1 MSQYYTPHLI
11 GENIYHI
18 YEPGGVY
25 TTLIIG
31 SQKALLIDTGYG
43 YGDLKK
49 AVEALTDLPLI
60 VVNTHGHFD
69 HAGGNYQFNSVY
81 INKDELPTYF
91 WYLTEVK
98 PLTTFWYLTEVKP
111 LTTKTL
117 LAKRSEDGLSVIPPE
132 LDIDW
137 YLKQNNRHFEMLSNH
152 HVFDL
157 GGRMVEAIFLPGH
170 TRGSVVFYD
179 DLSGLLMSGDDI
191 SPNLWI
197 QFEQSAPLYDYAADL
212 ISLKKLPLSGIVSS
226 HIGYVMP
233 PQLIDWINLWIQF
246 EQSAP
251 LYDYA
256 ADLIS
261 LKKLPLSGIVS
272 SHIGYV
278 MPPQLIDWIEFA
290 IASIDDKKA
299 KVFVHPRTGRRT
311 QLFKI
316 FVDDEAMKPI
326 KKIHIIY
333 DKNHKFSEDE

>member
-31 SQKALLIDTGYG
+31 SKKALLIDTGYG

-81 INKDELPTYF
+81 INKDELPTY
-91 WYLTEVK
+91 
-98 PLTTFWYLTEVKP
+98 FWYLTEVKP

-179 DLSGLLMSGDDI
+179 DLSRLLMSGDDI
-191 SPNLWI
+191 SP
-197 QFEQSAPLYDYAADL
+197 
-212 ISLKKLPLSGIVSS
+212 
-226 HIGYVMP
+226 
-233 PQLIDWINLWIQF
+233 NLWIQF

-326 KKIHIIY
+326 KKIHIVY

>member
-1 MSQYYTPHLI
+1 MGHYYIPHLI

-31 SQKALLIDTGYG
+31 SKKALLIDTGYG

-49 AVEALTDLPLI
+49 AVEALTDLPVI
-60 VVNTHGHFD
+60 VANTHGHFD

-81 INKDELPTYF
+81 INKNELPTY
-91 WYLTEVK
+91 
-98 PLTTFWYLTEVKP
+98 FWYLTEVKP

-117 LAKRSEDGLSVIPPE
+117 LAKRSEDGLSIIPPE

-137 YLKQNNRHFEMLSNH
+137 YLKQNNKHFEMLSNH
-152 HVFDL
+152 QVFDL

-179 DLSGLLMSGDDI
+179 DLSRLLISGDDI

-233 PQLIDWINLWIQF
+233 PQLIDWL
-246 EQSAP
+246 
-251 LYDYA
+251 
-256 ADLIS
+256 
-261 LKKLPLSGIVS
+261 
-272 SHIGYV
+272 
-278 MPPQLIDWIEFA
+278 EFA
-290 IASIDDKKA
+290 IAGIDDKKA
-299 KVFVHPRTGRRT
+299 KVFVHPRSGRKA

-326 KKIHIIY
+326 KKIHIVY

>member
-31 SQKALLIDTGYG
+31 SKKALLIDTGYG

-98 PLTTFWYLTEVKP
+98 PLTT
-111 LTTKTL
+111 KTL

-132 LDIDW
+132 LDVDW

-179 DLSGLLMSGDDI
+179 DLSRLLMSGDDI
-191 SPNLWI
+191 SP
-197 QFEQSAPLYDYAADL
+197 
-212 ISLKKLPLSGIVSS
+212 
-226 HIGYVMP
+226 
-233 PQLIDWINLWIQF
+233 NLWIQF

>member
-98 PLTTFWYLTEVKP
+98 PLTT
-111 LTTKTL
+111 KTL

-179 DLSGLLMSGDDI
+179 DLSRLLMSGDDI
-191 SPNLWI
+191 SP
-197 QFEQSAPLYDYAADL
+197 
-212 ISLKKLPLSGIVSS
+212 
-226 HIGYVMP
+226 
-233 PQLIDWINLWIQF
+233 NLWIQF

-299 KVFVHPRTGRRT
+299 KVFVHPRTGRRA

>member
-11 GENIYHI
+11 GENIYHV

-31 SQKALLIDTGYG
+31 SKKALLIDTGYG

-81 INKDELPTYF
+81 INKDELPTY
-91 WYLTEVK
+91 
-98 PLTTFWYLTEVKP
+98 FWYLTEVKP

-179 DLSGLLMSGDDI
+179 DLSRLLMSGDDI
-191 SPNLWI
+191 SP
-197 QFEQSAPLYDYAADL
+197 
-212 ISLKKLPLSGIVSS
+212 
-226 HIGYVMP
+226 
-233 PQLIDWINLWIQF
+233 NLWIQF

-326 KKIHIIY
+326 KKIHIVY

>member
-98 PLTTFWYLTEVKP
+98 PLTT
-111 LTTKTL
+111 KTL
-117 LAKRSEDGLSVIPPE
+117 LAKRSEDDLSVIPPE

-179 DLSGLLMSGDDI
+179 DLSRLLMSGDDI
-191 SPNLWI
+191 SP
-197 QFEQSAPLYDYAADL
+197 
-212 ISLKKLPLSGIVSS
+212 
-226 HIGYVMP
+226 
-233 PQLIDWINLWIQF
+233 NLWIQF

-326 KKIHIIY
+326 KKIHIVY

>member
-31 SQKALLIDTGYG
+31 SKKALLIDTGYG

-81 INKDELPTYF
+81 INKDELPTY
-91 WYLTEVK
+91 
-98 PLTTFWYLTEVKP
+98 FWYLTEVKP

-179 DLSGLLMSGDDI
+179 DLSRLLMSGDDI
-191 SPNLWI
+191 SP
-197 QFEQSAPLYDYAADL
+197 
-212 ISLKKLPLSGIVSS
+212 
-226 HIGYVMP
+226 
-233 PQLIDWINLWIQF
+233 NLWIQF

>member
-98 PLTTFWYLTEVKP
+98 PLTT
-111 LTTKTL
+111 KTL

-170 TRGSVVFYD
+170 TRGSVVFFD
-179 DLSGLLMSGDDI
+179 DLSRLLMSGDDI
-191 SPNLWI
+191 SP
-197 QFEQSAPLYDYAADL
+197 
-212 ISLKKLPLSGIVSS
+212 
-226 HIGYVMP
+226 
-233 PQLIDWINLWIQF
+233 NLWIQF

-299 KVFVHPRTGRRT
+299 KVFVHPRTGRRA

>member
-98 PLTTFWYLTEVKP
+98 PLTT
-111 LTTKTL
+111 KTL

-157 GGRMVEAIFLPGH
+157 GGRMVAAIFLPGH

-191 SPNLWI
+191 SP
-197 QFEQSAPLYDYAADL
+197 
-212 ISLKKLPLSGIVSS
+212 
-226 HIGYVMP
+226 
-233 PQLIDWINLWIQF
+233 NLWIQF

>member
-98 PLTTFWYLTEVKP
+98 PLTT
-111 LTTKTL
+111 KTL

-179 DLSGLLMSGDDI
+179 DLSRLLMSGDDI
-191 SPNLWI
+191 SP
-197 QFEQSAPLYDYAADL
+197 
-212 ISLKKLPLSGIVSS
+212 
-226 HIGYVMP
+226 
-233 PQLIDWINLWIQF
+233 NLWIQF

>member
-81 INKDELPTYF
+81 INKDELPTY
-91 WYLTEVK
+91 
-98 PLTTFWYLTEVKP
+98 FWYLTEVKP

-233 PQLIDWINLWIQF
+233 PQLIDWI
-246 EQSAP
+246 
-251 LYDYA
+251 
-256 ADLIS
+256 
-261 LKKLPLSGIVS
+261 
-272 SHIGYV
+272 
-278 MPPQLIDWIEFA
+278 EFA

>member
-31 SQKALLIDTGYG
+31 SKKALLIDTGYG

-81 INKDELPTYF
+81 INKDELPTY
-91 WYLTEVK
+91 
-98 PLTTFWYLTEVKP
+98 FWYLTEVKP

-233 PQLIDWINLWIQF
+233 PQLIDWI
-246 EQSAP
+246 
-251 LYDYA
+251 
-256 ADLIS
+256 
-261 LKKLPLSGIVS
+261 
-272 SHIGYV
+272 
-278 MPPQLIDWIEFA
+278 EFA

-316 FVDDEAMKPI
+316 FVDDEVMKPI

>member
-81 INKDELPTYF
+81 INKDELPTY
-91 WYLTEVK
+91 
-98 PLTTFWYLTEVKP
+98 FWYLTEVKP

-233 PQLIDWINLWIQF
+233 PQLIDWF
-246 EQSAP
+246 
-251 LYDYA
+251 
-256 ADLIS
+256 
-261 LKKLPLSGIVS
+261 
-272 SHIGYV
+272 
-278 MPPQLIDWIEFA
+278 EFA
-290 IASIDDKKA
+290 IASIDVKKA
-299 KVFVHPRTGRRT
+299 KVVVHPRTGRRT

>member
-31 SQKALLIDTGYG
+31 SKKALLIDTGYG

-98 PLTTFWYLTEVKP
+98 PLTT
-111 LTTKTL
+111 KTL

-132 LDIDW
+132 LDVDW

-179 DLSGLLMSGDDI
+179 DLSRLLMSGDDI
-191 SPNLWI
+191 SP
-197 QFEQSAPLYDYAADL
+197 
-212 ISLKKLPLSGIVSS
+212 
-226 HIGYVMP
+226 
-233 PQLIDWINLWIQF
+233 NLWIQF

-299 KVFVHPRTGRRT
+299 KVFDSSAGQGGGHSCLKYLWMMRR
-311 QLFKI
+311 
-316 FVDDEAMKPI
+316 
-326 KKIHIIY
+326 
-333 DKNHKFSEDE
+333 

>member
-98 PLTTFWYLTEVKP
+98 PLTT
-111 LTTKTL
+111 KTL

-157 GGRMVEAIFLPGH
+157 GGRVVEAIFLPGH

-191 SPNLWI
+191 SP
-197 QFEQSAPLYDYAADL
+197 
-212 ISLKKLPLSGIVSS
+212 
-226 HIGYVMP
+226 
-233 PQLIDWINLWIQF
+233 NLWIQF

>member
-98 PLTTFWYLTEVKP
+98 PLTT
-111 LTTKTL
+111 KTL
-117 LAKRSEDGLSVIPPE
+117 LAKCSEDGLSVIPPE

-179 DLSGLLMSGDDI
+179 DLSRLLMSGDDI
-191 SPNLWI
+191 SP
-197 QFEQSAPLYDYAADL
+197 
-212 ISLKKLPLSGIVSS
+212 
-226 HIGYVMP
+226 
-233 PQLIDWINLWIQF
+233 NLWIQF

-299 KVFVHPRTGRRT
+299 KVFVHPRTGRRA

>member
-91 WYLTEVK
+91 WYLTEG
-98 PLTTFWYLTEVKP
+98 KP

-179 DLSGLLMSGDDI
+179 DLSRLLMSGDDI
-191 SPNLWI
+191 SP
-197 QFEQSAPLYDYAADL
+197 
-212 ISLKKLPLSGIVSS
+212 
-226 HIGYVMP
+226 
-233 PQLIDWINLWIQF
+233 NLWIQF